1 MIDIAIIEDE
11 KEEAD
16 RINSYLVR
24 YAAFVNTEISVIWYR
39 DAESFFAERY
49 SCDMVFMDI
58 ELPGMNGYHAAKKLR
73 MMNRDVVLIFVTNL
87 AQYAVNGYE
96 VSAFD
101 FIVKPVSYHKFSL
114 KLGRAFECLRNM
126 SKRKIILSS
135 REGKKVVSV
144 DELIYVE
151 VLKHVLTYH
160 TTSGKIAVSGT
171 LKKVKE
177 NLEDLPFEFC
187 NSCYLVNLR
196 YVKEVKGTKVLVG
209 DEELQM
215 SVPKRKD
222 FMKAL
227 AHYLSVGG
235 GN

>member
-1 MIDIAIIEDE
+1 MIGIAIVEDE
-11 KEEAD
+11 KEVAD
-16 RINSYLVR
+16 KIGAYLAR
-24 YAAFVNTEISVIWYR
+24 YAASVKTEISTIWYR
-39 DAESFFAERY
+39 DAESFFAEGT
-49 SCDMVFMDI
+49 SCNMVFMDI
-58 ELPGMNGYHAAKKLR
+58 ELPGMDGYHAAKKLR
-73 MMNRDVVLIFVTNL
+73 AINRDVVLIFVTNL
-87 AQYAVNGYE
+87 AQYAVSGYE

-114 KLGRAFECLRNM
+114 KLGRAFEHLHNM
-126 SKRKIILSS
+126 SKRKIIVSS
-135 REGKKVVSV
+135 REGKKVISV
-144 DELIYVE
+144 DELKYVE

-160 TTSGKIAVSGT
+160 TTSGEIVVSGT

-227 AHYLSVGG
+227 AHYLGVGG
-235 GN
+235 GS